1 MRAIWHALPDWALN
15 PKDFLKQEWKVGFK
29 DKLYAMIQSEAEGS
43 LPDNLV
49 RNPVY
54 QVSFVFDSP
63 SESNRL

>member
-1 MRAIWHALPDWALN
+1 MRAIWYALPDWALN
-15 PKDFLKQEWKVGFK
+15 TKDFLKQEWKLGFK

-54 QVSFVFDSP
+54 RVCVVYAAHSRVS
-63 SESNRL
+63 L